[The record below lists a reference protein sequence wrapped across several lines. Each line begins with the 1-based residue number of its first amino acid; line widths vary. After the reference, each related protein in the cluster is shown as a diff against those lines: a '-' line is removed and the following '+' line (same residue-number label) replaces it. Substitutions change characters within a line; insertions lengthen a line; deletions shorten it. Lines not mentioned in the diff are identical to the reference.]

1 MITSNKLILTTK
13 DVIPTNTYK
22 NLISGKTSAVII
34 QNFLTKHRCKKII
47 RDIAI
52 YEASSGCGLKEK
64 IGESINSYVS
74 NKSEYFTK
82 TKISNYYLRKIFSY
96 NDPRKIMFEKIS
108 KLLHGKIKFARENSM
123 PYSEGIIRFIS
134 QELRDNFIIFLS
146 PFITFFIIYSIFFFK
161 LNLKNFR

>member
-82 TKISNYYLRKIFSY
+82 TKISNYYLRKIF
-96 NDPRKIMFEKIS
+96 F
-108 KLLHGKIKFARENSM
+108 RENWQTFLENNGESVIN
-123 PYSEGIIRFIS
+123 YS
-134 QELRDNFIIFLS
+134 LRAN
-146 PFITFFIIYSIFFFK
+146 
-161 LNLKNFR
+161 